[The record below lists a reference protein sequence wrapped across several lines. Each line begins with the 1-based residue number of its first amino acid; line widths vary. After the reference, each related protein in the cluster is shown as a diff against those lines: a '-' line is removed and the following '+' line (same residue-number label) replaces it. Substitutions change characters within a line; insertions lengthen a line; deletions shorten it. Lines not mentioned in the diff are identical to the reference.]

1 MEKNRVKINKVTVF
15 GPPFNGESFEPT
27 NVNFVFGKNGA
38 GKSTISRAIRDAKDI
53 SWVNGS
59 YDGTSVQVFNDEY
72 IKNNIDG
79 QMNGVFTISEPD
91 IETEKDIEKTETD
104 QKQNDKEIEKQN
116 SIIEANATAKAKL
129 ESDTYDS
136 CWATT
141 RGLIKQL
148 KNNPT
153 NGRSKEAFFK
163 EISAAN
169 PVEHAV
175 EEIQKLENLAY
186 DKNLRLLDP
195 YVNYVLP
202 SLDATI
208 LSTPIVSI
216 GDTQF
221 SLFMK
226 EMGQEASDWIY
237 RGFKKFQPVAGGLCP
252 YCQEVLKP
260 EKKLAL
266 EQAFDDSYSKAVE
279 RLNKLKEYD
288 FPKYKSDVCSF
299 LNLIENSDG
308 FVFIEHDEYKE
319 LKREILGCLELMMRK
334 IDEKESFLSSKIMP
348 VDIESS
354 FIKLGDLL
362 EKANMKIEEQNKLFE
377 AGDMKM
383 NFRKAVVEQCAF
395 MCESNINYYREKK
408 KELQEIG
415 DKANVEFA
423 NCKNMKHF
431 YSEKL
436 ARLRA
441 KTTSTLPVINK
452 INNLLAASGFN
463 SFSIAPVGKRNYKLV
478 RPDNSDAQFLSEG
491 EKNFICFLYFY
502 YSVYGV
508 LDETLGL
515 DDRVVVIDDPVSSM
529 DSDSVFIIAELVREI
544 VDAVINAFNPV
555 KIEGLSTHIKQVF
568 VLTHN
573 SFFYNEVAPMY
584 IDSYAN
590 VSYFEIQKEGTKS
603 HIVPNI
609 KVINAGALNEKKV
622 NYLPDLGNY
631 SSLWEI
637 YNTSDN
643 PRILMNTMR
652 RILEEYFLHNL
663 GYRPMDFKKQILDH
677 IKDGSMDSSDKI
689 LIRALVNY
697 VANDAISS
705 INFSTYTSDIKKLKD
720 IFAVI
725 FSCFHQDQHYN
736 MMINR

>member
-27 NVNFVFGKNGA
+27 NVNFLFGKNGA

-53 SWVNGS
+53 SWV
-59 YDGTSVQVFNDEY
+59 YDPGHGTTVQVFNDEY
-72 IKNNIDG
+72 IKRNIEG
-79 QMNGVFTISEPD
+79 EMNGVFTISEPD
-91 IETEKDIEKTETD
+91 IETEKDIKDTERE
-104 QKQNDKEIEKQN
+104 QDKVGNEITRIRE
-116 SIIEANATAKAKL
+116 ILAKNVLDLTSAKD
-129 ESDTYDS
+129 STYES
-136 CWATT
+136 CWTVT
-141 RGLIKQL
+141 RSLIKQL
-148 KNNPT
+148 KHNPT
-153 NGRSKEAFFK
+153 AGRKEAFFNQVT
-163 EISAAN
+163 SAE
-169 PVEHAV
+169 PVEHPM
-175 EEIQKLENLAY
+175 EEIQKLEELAY
-186 DKNLRLLDP
+186 GESKKRVAPYEMFSFPILD
-195 YVNYVLP
+195 
-202 SLDATI
+202 TEI
-208 LSTPIVSI
+208 LFTPIVSI
-216 GDTQF
+216 GETQF

-226 EMGQEASDWIY
+226 EMGQEASDWVY
-237 RGFKKFQPVAGGLCP
+237 KGFKKFQPMSKGLCP
-252 YCQEVLKP
+252 YCQQELKQDTIT
-260 EKKLAL
+260 AI
-266 EQAFDDSYSKAVE
+266 EQAFDDSYAKAVE
-279 RLNKLKEYD
+279 KLKKLKDVD
-288 FPKYKSDVCSF
+288 FPRFKSDIQRM
-299 LNLIENSDG
+299 LERIEISDG
-308 FVFIEHDEYKE
+308 FSFINLDMYNE
-319 LKREILGCLELMMRK
+319 LTHHLQYCLDNMEK
-334 IDEKESFLSSKIMP
+334 AIFEKEGALSKKIKPIGFGSAEMR
-348 VDIESS
+348 
-354 FIKLGDLL
+354 IKGIIF
-362 EKANMKIEEQNKLFE
+362 EANKKIEEHNKLVE
-377 AGDMKM
+377 NG
-383 NFRKAVVEQCAF
+383 NVKANYTNVVLEQCAF
-395 MCESNINYYREKK
+395 LCKEIIQKYKK
-408 KELQEIG
+408 
-415 DKANVEFA
+415 DN
-423 NCKNMKHF
+423 
-431 YSEKL
+431 EKL
-436 ARLRA
+436 KTVKKDSETALQVAELLSDSLIEKLTRLRA
-441 KTTSTLPVINK
+441 KSTSTLPVINK

-478 RPDNSDAQFLSEG
+478 RPDNSNAQFLSEG

-515 DDRVVVIDDPVSSM
+515 NDRVVVIDDPVSSM

-544 VDAVINAFNPV
+544 VDAVINAFNP
-555 KIEGLSTHIKQVF
+555 KKMQGLPTHIKQVF

-677 IKDGSMDSSDKI
+677 IKDGSMDSNDKI